1 MPLFID
7 LHVGNGL
14 NSDLIKACHLA
25 DKSIQDQYGVRY
37 LQVIFNESQGCLFC
51 IMEGP
56 DKESC
61 ERVHRESHGNTA
73 CNLSEITN
81 GDFSTLMANK
91 QKDAFD
97 FTLNHDGTLDTGNR
111 AVLAINFLG
120 PPQHDADAK
129 EVIIKTLAKFE
140 GRAGQSIG
148 NESLAIFETCTTALK
163 AAKNIREQ
171 IIDAK
176 LPVEVRMGLTVGLP
190 LKETG
195 NFFEDASQSA
205 RCFSFI
211 SENGQITACSKV
223 VQFYDGDIKSEPSF
237 LKILSPNDEKFIKHM
252 KVCVEQVWNN
262 SDITM
267 PDFTRDVG
275 VSKSQL
281 TRKIRALTGLSPKDF
296 LNEVRLRN
304 SVSIMKDEGR
314 NVSQAA
320 MEIGF
325 SNPSYFTKL
334 FRKRFGRAPSDFC

>member
-7 LHVGNGL
+7 LHVDSNL
-14 NSDLIKACHLA
+14 TSDLVKACHLA
-25 DKSIQDQYGVRY
+25 DKSVQDKYGVRY
-37 LQVIFNESQGCLFC
+37 LQIILNESKGCLFC
-51 IMEGP
+51 LMEGP

-61 ERVHRESHGNTA
+61 ERVHREAHGNTA

-91 QKDAFD
+91 RKGESD
-97 FTLNHDGTLDTGNR
+97 FTFNHDGSLDTGNR

-129 EVIIKTLAKFE
+129 EVINKTITKFK
-140 GRAGQSIG
+140 GRAVHNFG
-148 NESLAIFETCTTALK
+148 NEFIAIFEACVAALK
-163 AAKNIREQ
+163 AAKSIRAQ
-171 IIDAK
+171 IIETK
-176 LPVEVRMGLTVGLP
+176 FPVEIRMGLTIGLP

-195 NFFEDASQSA
+195 NFFEEASQSA

-211 SENGQITACSKV
+211 SENGQITVCSKV
-223 VQFYDGDIKSEPSF
+223 KQFYDGDIDETSVV
-237 LKILSPNDEKFIKHM
+237 KILSPNDEKFIKHM
-252 KVCVEQVWNN
+252 KVCVEQVWNK
-262 SDITM
+262 SEITM

-304 SVSIMKDEGR
+304 SVRMMKDEGR
-314 NVSQAA
+314 NVSEAA
-320 MEIGF
+320 IEIGF
-325 SNPSYFTKL
+325 SNPSYFTKV
-334 FRKRFGRAPSDFC
+334 FRKRFGKAPSDFC